1 MFTGIIKKTSRIES
15 IGKQRG
21 NLEVAVGH
29 PYNLKI
35 EEGQSLSVN
44 GICSTVSACRG
55 KRLYFQYVPE
65 TIRMTTVRFWKQGD
79 LINFEESLKFGDA
92 MDGHIV
98 TGHIEGVGQI
108 TAGVSEKRERLFK
121 IETSRELIA
130 SMTKKGSI
138 TVDGVSLTLADVGEN
153 WFSIALIPYTIA
165 HTGWK
170 ERKVGDM
177 VNLELNRLEKR
188 RTRTM
193 RGYVKKSS
201 EELRKNAKR
210 ALA

>member
-15 IGKQRG
+15 VGKRRG
-21 NLEVAVGH
+21 NLAVAVGH

-79 LINFEESLKFGDA
+79 LINLEESLKFGDA
-92 MDGHIV
+92 LDGHIV

-108 TAGVSEKRERLFK
+108 TAGVSEGGERLFK
-121 IETSRELIA
+121 IETSQELIA
-130 SMTKKGSI
+130 NMTKKESI

-165 HTGWK
+165 HTGWR
-170 ERKVGDM
+170 ERKLGDM
-177 VNLELNRLEKR
+177 VNIETDILGRQRASAIVSHAK
-188 RTRTM
+188 T
-193 RGYVKKSS
+193 SS
-201 EELRKNAKR
+201 ETQKKKTKR
-210 ALA
+210 A